1 MGKPP
6 HGGGRL
12 GLFRLL
18 QRPVWWWRRQWRRE
32 DEGRGYGLWEAAK
45 RRRGGGFG
53 AAFAAVV
60 RQAHTVDKANR
71 MLIDVARR
79 EAPNGRADFAISAA
93 AISNV
98 GYKTLSDSLTAAEF
112 ADGKGEGCVVLV
124 IVCANNADM
133 KLIAQ
138 GLRIAME
145 HRKRAK

>member
-1 MGKPP
+1 M
-6 HGGGRL
+6 
-12 GLFRLL
+12 
-18 QRPVWWWRRQWRRE
+18 
-32 DEGRGYGLWEAAK
+32 
-45 RRRGGGFG
+45 
-53 AAFAAVV
+53 V